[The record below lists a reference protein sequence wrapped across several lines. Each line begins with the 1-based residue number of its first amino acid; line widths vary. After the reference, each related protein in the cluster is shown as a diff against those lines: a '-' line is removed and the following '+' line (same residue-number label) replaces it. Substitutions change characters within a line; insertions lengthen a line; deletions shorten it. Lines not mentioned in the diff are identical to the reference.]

1 MQFTCAQER
10 AGQTKNGMS
19 NKILFIGHD
28 ANRAGAQIVLLN
40 WLKEQKRKGKEN
52 YLLLES
58 GGPLLTQ
65 YQRVAKVWVWKSDK
79 NKGNR
84 ILKNLPF
91 FKREERFGDEPSR
104 EEVAILIRELRNERF
119 DLLIANTV
127 ASLPLLRRI
136 HGLRA
141 KTACYV
147 HELDFS
153 LSMYASEEDLK
164 FLAEKVHNV
173 LVVSEKVGR
182 VLQKRCNLPTEKI
195 KLFPPMVEMFKSSR
209 IKQTS
214 VLKTELGI
222 PEEARIVLGCGLA
235 EWRKGTDIFVR
246 VARKIIK
253 KDRNVH
259 FICLGIS
266 SNIFSEE
273 IKADCRLYDPEGK
286 IHLIPVKSESKPYF
300 EAADVFFLSSR
311 EDPFPLVM
319 LEAASLGV
327 PIVGFKGTGGIEDFS
342 KGLGTLLVDDLDE
355 SDAAVLIRQQLNLSS
370 EDKKV
375 LSEKL
380 KNRAKEYDFLAFNK
394 RWELLEK
401 ELV

>member
-1 MQFTCAQER
+1 
-10 AGQTKNGMS
+10 MS
-19 NKILFIGHD
+19 QKLLFIGHD

-40 WLKEQKRKGKEN
+40 WLKEQKKRGIEN

-58 GGPLLTQ
+58 GGPLLSQ
-65 YQRVAKVWVWKSDK
+65 YQKVAKVWVWKADK

-91 FKREERFGDEPSR
+91 FKREERIGDEPSR
-104 EEVAILIRELRNERF
+104 EEVAILMRELRSERF
-119 DLLIANTV
+119 ELLIANTV

-136 HGLRA
+136 QGLRA

-164 FLAEKVHNV
+164 FLAEKVNHV
-173 LVVSEKVGR
+173 LVVSEKVGQ
-182 VLQKRCNLPTEKI
+182 VLSKRCDLAQEKI
-195 KLFPPMVEMFKSSR
+195 KLFPPMAEMFRSGKS
-209 IKQTS
+209 KQS
-214 VLKTELGI
+214 YVLRQELEI
-222 PEEARIVLGCGLA
+222 PENAKIVLGCGLA

-253 KDRNVH
+253 SNPNVH
-259 FICLGIS
+259 FIWLGIS
-266 SNIFSEE
+266 TNLFSEE
-273 IKADCRLYDPEGK
+273 IKADCKRYDPEGK
-286 IHLIPVKSESKPYF
+286 IHLIPVKSDAKPYF

-327 PIVGFKGTGGIEDFS
+327 PIVGFRGTGGIEDFS
-342 KGLGTLLVDDLDE
+342 RGIGTLLVDDLDE
-355 SDAAVLIRQQLNLSS
+355 SDAAVLIRQQLNLST
-370 EDKKV
+370 EDKNM

-380 KNRAKEYDFLAFNK
+380 KSRAKEYDSLAFNR
-394 RWELLEK
+394 RWENLEL